1 MKIWQVEDGFILDE
15 EAPNWATKAA
25 WRKLEAWG
33 YPDMLLRVWLN
44 DDDTMY
50 QYLKGYSGFCEAG
63 VVYQKSFLHDSWQS
77 EATVYAVLTECQ
89 PMVCH
94 DRFGFMT
101 DEFKNYSH
109 SAWLAMNKSAE
120 KIIHQAIKDGVDPM
134 AMKELL
140 KSAIDC
146 GTTVAQAE
154 AKVASHSNNLD

>member
-15 EAPNWATKAA
+15 EAPEWATKAA
-25 WRKLEAWG
+25 WRNLEA
-33 YPDMLLRVWLN
+33 PDMLLRVWLN
-44 DDDTMY
+44 DDNTMY
-50 QYLKGYSGFCEAG
+50 QYLKGYSGFCEPG
-63 VVYQKSFLHDSWQS
+63 VVYQKRFLHDIWQC
-77 EATVYAVLTECQ
+77 EAKVYAVLTESE

-101 DEFKNYSH
+101 DEFKNYSQ
-109 SAWLAMNKSAE
+109 SAWDATRKSAAR
-120 KIIHQAIKDGVDPM
+120 IIHQAIKDGVDPM